1 MLRAGVLA
9 PNPQLELLPTSRP
22 PRCILIETGVLGMEH
37 WTQTC
42 AKSFSAVRAHCRA
55 TAKARPSSRLVRW
68 NDFVLYCGSCAAH
81 CAHGGCALP
90 ATPKLGRPS
99 LGHDPGL
106 RSVGSEHTTH
116 GELLLFAPRRRRPT
130 PRCLLGPRPT
140 LAPATAASHQPVDAA
155 SDGAALVPL
164 RQLEPLPTRP

>member
-22 PRCILIETGVLGMEH
+22 PRYILIETGVLGMEH
-37 WTQTC
+37 WTQTF

-90 ATPKLGRPS
+90 AAPKLGRPS

-106 RSVGSEHTTH
+106 RPVGSEHTTH
-116 GELLLFAPRRRRPT
+116 GDFCCLRREGGGQRRAACWGCGQHLHRRRQAISLLMQ
-130 PRCLLGPRPT
+130 PRTAPYSFQLGN
-140 LAPATAASHQPVDAA
+140 LS
-155 SDGAALVPL
+155 L
-164 RQLEPLPTRP
+164 